1 MIRQA
6 TKNDVSRIAEILVF
20 SKRMNY
26 REIFQNDAYSF
37 GELQVDAVAKQ
48 YDDEE
53 TLSHTWVYTE
63 TLTDRYLGTEAEI
76 VKGVVEVVD
85 SEIRTLYVDSFF
97 VGEGIGGALM
107 EYAKRT
113 LDGRFLWV
121 LERNERA
128 IRFYMRHGFLLS
140 GERIPEPD
148 TEEYLVR
155 LERHEDKYDT

>member
-26 REIFQNDAYSF
+26 RAIFQNDAYSF

-48 YDDEE
+48 YDDDEI
-53 TLSHTWVYTE
+53 LSHTWVYTE
-63 TLTDRYLGTEAEI
+63 ILTDRYLGTEAEI

-97 VGEGIGGALM
+97 VGEGIGGELV

-155 LERHEDKYDT
+155 LECHEDKDDT

>member
-26 REIFQNDAYSF
+26 RAIFQNDAYSF

-53 TLSHTWVYTE
+53 ILSHTRVYTE
-63 TLTDRYLGTEAEI
+63 TLADRYLGTGAEI

-85 SEIRTLYVDSFF
+85 NEIRTLYVDSFF
-97 VGEGIGGALM
+97 VGEGIGGELV

-128 IRFYMRHGFLLS
+128 IRFYMRHGFVLS

-148 TEEYLVR
+148 TDEYLVR
-155 LERHEDKYDT
+155 LECHEDKYDT

>member
-48 YDDEE
+48 YDDDEI
-53 TLSHTWVYTE
+53 LSHTWVYTE
-63 TLTDRYLGTEAEI
+63 TLTDRYLGTEAEV

-97 VGEGIGGALM
+97 VGEGIGGDLV

-128 IRFYMRHGFLLS
+128 IRFYMRHGFVLS
-140 GERIPEPD
+140 GERIPETD

-155 LERHEDKYDT
+155 LECHEDKYDT

>member
-26 REIFQNDAYSF
+26 RVIFQNDAYSF

-48 YDDEE
+48 YDDDEI
-53 TLSHTWVYTE
+53 LSHTWVYTE
-63 TLTDRYLGTEAEI
+63 ALTDRYLGTEAEI

-97 VGEGIGGALM
+97 VGEGIGSALV

-128 IRFYMRHGFLLS
+128 IRFYMRHGFELS

-155 LERHEDKYDT
+155 LECHEDKYDT

>member
-26 REIFQNDAYSF
+26 RAIFQNDAYSF

-53 TLSHTWVYTE
+53 ILSHTWVYTE
-63 TLTDRYLGTEAEI
+63 ALTDRYLGTEAEV

-97 VGEGIGGALM
+97 VGEGIGGALV
-107 EYAKRT
+107 EYAKQS

-128 IRFYMRHGFLLS
+128 IRFYMRHGFVLS

-155 LERHEDKYDT
+155 LEYHEDK

>member
-6 TKNDVSRIAEILVF
+6 TNNDVSRIAEILVF

-53 TLSHTWVYTE
+53 ILSHTWVYTE

-85 SEIRTLYVDSFF
+85 SEIRTLSVESFW
-97 VGEGIGGALM
+97 VGEGIGGELVEDAN
-107 EYAKRT
+107 RT

-155 LERHEDKYDT
+155 LECHEDKYDT